1 MELTATQ
8 SRVVQLAANAELRT
22 PEQMLSL
29 LLAEGLIF
37 YFMDRPEMRGGAE
50 IKAEAAARLL
60 TNEAI
65 CQIAAIPAS

>member
-50 IKAEAAARLL
+50 IKAEEAARLL
-60 TNEAI
+60 THEAI
-65 CQIAAIPAS
+65 CQIAATPAS

>member
-8 SRVVQLAANAELRT
+8 SRVVQLAANAELRP

-50 IKAEAAARLL
+50 IKAEEAARLL
-60 TNEAI
+60 THEAI
-65 CQIAAIPAS
+65 CQTAATPAS